1 MKRATL
7 KSVVQM
13 VVKDDFQGNFFE
25 DFYNSQGDY
34 TDSAPIQSEIK
45 KDTAGE
51 CHSKQYNYKFVVR
64 Y

>member
-34 TDSAPIQSEIK
+34 TDSAPIKSEIK
-45 KDTAGE
+45 KDTTGE
-51 CHSKQYNYKFVVR
+51 CHSIQYN
-64 Y
+64 